1 MSTDSVQ
8 VKYRENHDLDLR
20 LGLENFYKHK
30 VENKKRRE
38 RLVNHLM
45 SPKVMDEKRFFC
57 RMITISN
64 IIEERK
70 IEHVDLLKI
79 DVEKSEFE
87 ALEGIREE
95 HWPII
100 DQVVMEVHRLGEE
113 QIKKLKEIFS
123 IHGFE
128 IIVDFYQELDIPNYM
143 AYAVLLAQN
152 NIVYAVDIDMEKLNL
167 LIQRKTVM
175 HETGLRKALS
185 KIPED
190 NIIVSVN
197 PTLAYKKAEYIII
210 ALPTDYNNAD
220 GCLNTDSLKSVIS
233 EIISTN
239 RKALIIIKST
249 LPIGCTKQLIQEFDT
264 ERIIYSPEFLREG
277 YALDD
282 LLYPSRLVIGN
293 DSNTEL
299 TKEMIREFVKMLTRN
314 FRKNVPILYMNT
326 KEAEAVKLFSNTY
339 LAMRVAFFNE
349 LDNLAIS
356 MDMCTSK
363 IVKGLSLDYRIG
375 DVYNNPSF
383 GYGGDCLPK
392 DSKQLASQYID
403 VPGELICSIPK
414 SNARRKDFIVSCI
427 VKK

>member
-1 MSTDSVQ
+1 M
-8 VKYRENHDLDLR
+8 K
-20 LGLENFYKHK
+20 K
-30 VENKKRRE
+30 VC
-38 RLVNHLM
+38 V
-45 SPKVMDEKRFFC
+45 V
-57 RMITISN
+57 
-64 IIEERK
+64 
-70 IEHVDLLKI
+70 
-79 DVEKSEFE
+79 
-87 ALEGIREE
+87 GIGY
-95 HWPII
+95 
-100 DQVVMEVHRLGEE
+100 VG
-113 QIKKLKEIFS
+113 
-123 IHGFE
+123 
-128 IIVDFYQELDIPNYM
+128 M

-220 GCLNTDSLKSVIS
+220 GRLNTDSLKSVIS

-299 TKEMIREFVKMLTRN
+299 TKEMIREFVKMLTMN

-383 GYGGDCLPK
+383 GYGGYCLPK

-427 VKK
+427 VKKIKGIKKWDTETIKVGVYRLIMKEHSENFRESAVIDIIKRLKEKEIDVIIYEPMLSNSRIYGCRTEYNFREFLNEVDIIIANRLEKELESFTGEIISADISDFS